1 MASLRKRGRVWY
13 YRYSDADGVKHEVKG
28 CPDRRV
34 TEELAR
40 AAESEAAKIKA
51 GVIDLKELAYLAQGA
66 RPLAE
71 HLEEF
76 ESYLRTVGSRKHAM
90 VKANRARRVI
100 ALAGAEK
107 IRDLTLSR
115 VSEALAA
122 LRQQDELNQQTI
134 NHHITAV
141 KMLSRWLWKDNRARE
156 HVLAHLAT
164 SNPEGDRRR
173 KRRTLT
179 PTEAALLV
187 EATEPGL
194 IVLGMTGPDRA
205 MLYALAIGTGLRSEE
220 LRTLIPE
227 RFDFDSDPPT
237 VTVLAGYAKNRREAV
252 QPLSH
257 ALADRLRPWVALKP
271 PGRPVFKGMTKNR
284 RPKCWRST

>member
-1 MASLRKRGRVWY
+1 
-13 YRYSDADGVKHEVKG
+13 
-28 CPDRRV
+28 
-34 TEELAR
+34 
-40 AAESEAAKIKA
+40 
-51 GVIDLKELAYLAQGA
+51 
-66 RPLAE
+66 
-71 HLEEF
+71 
-76 ESYLRTVGSRKHAM
+76 
-90 VKANRARRVI
+90 
-100 ALAGAEK
+100 
-107 IRDLTLSR
+107 
-115 VSEALAA
+115 
-122 LRQQDELNQQTI
+122 
-134 NHHITAV
+134 
-141 KMLSRWLWKDNRARE
+141 MLSRWLWKDNRARE

-271 PGRPVFKGMTKNR
+271 PGRPVFKGMTKR

>member
-1 MASLRKRGRVWY
+1 MASLRKRGRIWY

-28 CPDRRV
+28 CTDKRA

-40 AAESEAAKIKA
+40 QKESEAAKIKA

-71 HLEEF
+71 HLGEF

-100 ALAGAEK
+100 SLAGAEK

-122 LRQQDELNQQTI
+122 LRRQDGLNQQTI
-134 NHHITAV
+134 NHHIAAV
-141 KMLSRWLWKDNRARE
+141 KMLSRWLWKDNRTRE

-173 KRRTLT
+173 KHRALT
-179 PTEAALLV
+179 PTEAAVLV
-187 EATEPGL
+187 EATEAGP
-194 IVLGMTGPDRA
+194 IVLGMSGPDRA

-237 VTVLAGYAKNRREAV
+237 VTVRAGYAKNGREAV

-257 ALADRLRPWVALKP
+257 ALADRLRPWVALRA
-271 PGRPVFKGMTKNR
+271 PGKPVFKGMTKNG
-284 RPKCWRST
+284 RPKCWRLT

>member
-13 YRYSDADGVKHEVKG
+13 FSFINQDGRKIERKG
-28 CPDRRV
+28 CPDKRV

-40 AAESEAAKIKA
+40 AAESEAVKIKA
-51 GVIDLKELAYLAQGA
+51 GTIDLKELAYLAQGA

-71 HLEEF
+71 HLDEF

-122 LRQQDELNQQTI
+122 LRRQDELNQQTI

-141 KMLSRWLWKDNRARE
+141 KMLSRWLWKDNRTRE

-173 KRRTLT
+173 KRRALT
-179 PTEAALLV
+179 PTEAVLLV
-187 EATEPGL
+187 EATETGP

-220 LRTLIPE
+220 LRTLTPE
-227 RFDFDSDPPT
+227 RFDFVSDPPT
-237 VTVLAGYAKNRREAV
+237 VTVLGGYAKNRREAV
-252 QPLSH
+252 QPIAH
-257 ALADRLRPWVALKP
+257 ALADRLRPWVALRP
-271 PGRPVFKGMTKNR
+271 PGRPVLKGMTKR
-284 RPKCWRST
+284 RPKCWQST